1 MDQSTHTDLLQ
12 EIFGRPGTGPLA
24 GVVVADLSRVLAG
37 PYCTMLLA
45 DMGATVIKVESAA
58 GDDARAWVPPQRD
71 GESTFFLSV
80 NRNKYSIALDFDDP
94 GDLGLVEQIVA
105 RADILVE
112 NFKPGG
118 LARWGLDYE
127 SVSAWRPDIVYAS
140 ITGFGTDGGAQLPGY
155 DLLAQALSGM
165 MSLTGSQHGEPYRA
179 GVALFDVITGL
190 HAAVG
195 VLGAHHERRA
205 SGLGQ
210 HVELNLLSSALSG
223 LVNQTAAFVAG
234 GTVPTRMGN
243 EHPSLYPYEPFPA
256 RNKELVIAVGNNA
269 QFARL
274 CTCLGAPELAA
285 DERFATVAARNAN
298 RAQLRE
304 LMIERLAARDAEDW
318 FERLMAVKVPC
329 APILGVDEG
338 VRFAA
343 DLGLEPV
350 AVAGTGERRIPTV
363 RHPASF
369 SRTPVDY
376 GQAPPA
382 LDGDRERVLAW
393 LAAGRPVGAVAGAAV
408 REAS

>member
-1 MDQSTHTDLLQ
+1 MRGTDMSHTARAHTLQ

-58 GDDARAWVPPQRD
+58 GDDARAWVPPHRD

-80 NRNKYSIALDFDDP
+80 NRNKYSIALDFTDP
-94 GDLGLVEQIVA
+94 EQLALVEQIVA

-118 LARWGLDYE
+118 LARYGLDYE
-127 SVSAWRPDIVYAS
+127 TVSAWRPDLVYAS
-140 ITGFGTDGGAQLPGY
+140 ITGFGTAGGAELPGY

-190 HAAVG
+190 HASTG
-195 VLGAHHERRA
+195 ILGAFHERQA
-205 SGLGQ
+205 SGRGQ

-223 LVNQTAAFVAG
+223 LVNQSTAYVAG
-234 GTVPTRMGN
+234 GTVPARMGN

-256 RNKELVIAVGNNA
+256 RDKEIVIAVGNNG

-274 CTCLGAPELAA
+274 CACLGVPGLAQE
-285 DERFATVAARNAN
+285 ERFATVAARNAN
-298 RAQLRE
+298 RAALRE
-304 LMIERLAARDAEDW
+304 LMVERLAVRDAEDW
-318 FERLMAVKVPC
+318 FERLMAVQVPC
-329 APILGVDEG
+329 APILAVDEG
-338 VRFAA
+338 VRFAQG
-343 DLGLEPV
+343 LGLDPV
-350 AVAGTGERRIPTV
+350 ALAGSGDREIPTV
-363 RHPASF
+363 RHPVSF

-376 GQAPPA
+376 TQAPPR
-382 LDGDRERVLAW
+382 LDGDRDRVLAW
-393 LAAGRPVGAVAGAAV
+393 LESGEPAV
-408 REAS
+408 RKAS

>member
-1 MDQSTHTDLLQ
+1 MSQFEDAHALQ

-45 DMGATVIKVESAA
+45 DMGATVIKIESTA
-58 GDDARAWVPPQRD
+58 GDDARAWVPPHRD

-80 NRNKYSIALDFDDP
+80 NRNKHSIALDFSDP
-94 GDLGLVEQIVA
+94 EQLAVVERIIA

-118 LARWGLDYE
+118 LVRYGLDYE
-127 SVSAWRPDIVYAS
+127 SVSAWRPDLVYAS
-140 ITGFGTDGGAQLPGY
+140 ITGFGTAGGADLPGY

-190 HAAVG
+190 HASTG
-195 VLGAHHERRA
+195 ILGAFHERQS
-205 SGLGQ
+205 SGTGQ
-210 HVELNLLSSALSG
+210 HVELNLLTSALSG
-223 LVNQTAAFVAG
+223 LVNQSAAYVAG
-234 GTVPTRMGN
+234 GSIPTRMGN
-243 EHPSLYPYEPFPA
+243 EHPSLYPYEPFPT
-256 RNKELVIAVGNNA
+256 RDKDMVIAVGNNG

-274 CTCLGAPELAA
+274 CRCLGAPELAE
-285 DERFATVAARNAN
+285 DERFATVSARNAN
-298 RAQLRE
+298 RVELRR

-318 FERLMAVKVPC
+318 FELLKAVKVPC

-338 VRFAA
+338 VRFAEG
-343 DLGLEPV
+343 LGLDPV
-350 AVAGTGERRIPTV
+350 VLAGTGGREVPTV
-363 RHPASF
+363 RHPVDF

-376 GQAPPA
+376 TQAPPL
-382 LDGDRERVLAW
+382 LDADRDRVLAW
-393 LAAGRPVGAVAGAAV
+393 LERGEPAV
-408 REAS
+408 RQAS

>member
-1 MDQSTHTDLLQ
+1 MPSSTAEDLFAV
-12 EIFGRPGTGPLA
+12 FGRPGTGPLA
-24 GVVVADLSRVLAG
+24 GVVVADFTRVLAG

-45 DMGATVIKVESAA
+45 DMGATVIKVESPA
-58 GDDARAWVPPQRD
+58 GDDARAWTPPQRE

-80 NRNKYSIALDFDDP
+80 NRNKHSIALDFSDP
-94 GDLGLVEQIVA
+94 EQRDIAEAIIA

-118 LARWGLDYE
+118 LARYGLDYD
-127 SVSAWRPDIVYAS
+127 SVSAWRPDLVYAS
-140 ITGFGTDGGAQLPGY
+140 ITGFGTAGGAELPGY

-190 HAAVG
+190 HAAIG
-195 VLGAHHERRA
+195 VLGAFHERQE

-256 RNKELVIAVGNNA
+256 RDKDIVIAVGNNG
-269 QFARL
+269 QFGRL
-274 CTCLGAPELAA
+274 CACLGAPELAA
-285 DERFATVAARNAN
+285 DERFSTPAARNAN
-298 RAQLRE
+298 RADLRR
-304 LMIERLAARDAEDW
+304 LMIDRLSTRDAEDW
-318 FERLMAVKVPC
+318 FERLKAVKVPC
-329 APILGVDEG
+329 APILNVDEG
-338 VRFAA
+338 VRLAEG
-343 DLGLEPV
+343 LGLNPV
-350 AVAGTGERRIPTV
+350 AVAGTGDRRIPTV
-363 RHPASF
+363 RHPVDF

-376 GQAPPA
+376 GQAPPV
-382 LDGDRERVLAW
+382 LDADRELILAW
-393 LAAGRPVGAVAGAAV
+393 LESGRPAVP
-408 REAS
+408 RAS

>member
-1 MDQSTHTDLLQ
+1 MNQSLGAEQLR

-45 DMGATVIKVESAA
+45 DMGATVIKVESAS

-80 NRNKYSIALDFDDP
+80 NRNKYSISLDFAEPEQLDV
-94 GDLGLVEQIVA
+94 VEQIIA

-118 LARWGLDYE
+118 LARYGLDYE
-127 SVSAWRPDIVYAS
+127 SISVSRPDLVYAS
-140 ITGFGTDGGAQLPGY
+140 ITGFGTAGGAELPGY

-195 VLGAHHERRA
+195 ILGAFHERQA
-205 SGLGQ
+205 SGTGQ

-223 LVNQTAAFVAG
+223 LVNQSAAYVTG
-234 GTVPTRMGN
+234 GSVPTRMGN

-256 RNKELVIAVGNNA
+256 RDKEIVIAVGNNG
-269 QFARL
+269 QFGRL
-274 CTCLGAPELAA
+274 CVCLGVPELAQ
-285 DERFATVAARNAN
+285 DERFSTPAARNAH
-298 RAQLRE
+298 RAALRQI
-304 LMIERLAARDAEDW
+304 MIERLDTEDAEVW
-318 FERLMAVKVPC
+318 FERLKAVQVPC
-329 APILGVDEG
+329 APILTVEEG
-338 VRFAA
+338 VGLAWR
-343 DLGLEPV
+343 LGLEPV
-350 AVAGTGERRIPTV
+350 AVAGSGDRSIPTV
-363 RHPASF
+363 RHPVAF

-376 GQAPPA
+376 TQAPPL
-382 LDGDRERVLAW
+382 LDGDRDKVLAW
-393 LAAGRPVGAVAGAAV
+393 LGESQRAV
-408 REAS
+408 RKAS

>member
-1 MDQSTHTDLLQ
+1 MSQFEDLRVLQ

-45 DMGATVIKVESAA
+45 DMGATVIKVESTA
-58 GDDARAWVPPQRD
+58 GDDARAWVPPHRD

-80 NRNKYSIALDFDDP
+80 NRNKHSIALDFADP
-94 GDLGLVEQIVA
+94 EQLQVVEQIVA

-118 LARWGLDYE
+118 LARYGLDYE
-127 SVSAWRPDIVYAS
+127 SVSARRPDLVYAS
-140 ITGFGTDGGAQLPGY
+140 ITGFGTAGGADLPGY

-165 MSLTGSQHGEPYRA
+165 MSLTGSQDGEPYRA

-190 HAAVG
+190 HAATG
-195 VLGAHHERRA
+195 ILGAFHERQA
-205 SGLGQ
+205 SGAGQ
-210 HVELNLLSSALSG
+210 HVELNLLTSALSG
-223 LVNQTAAFVAG
+223 LVNQSAAYVAG
-234 GTVPTRMGN
+234 GSVPTRMGN

-256 RNKELVIAVGNNA
+256 RDKDIVIAVGNNG

-274 CTCLGAPELAA
+274 CRCLGAPELAE
-285 DERFATVAARNAN
+285 DERFRTVSARNAN
-298 RAQLRE
+298 RVELRR

-318 FERLMAVKVPC
+318 FERLKAVQVPC

-338 VRFAA
+338 VRFAEG
-343 DLGLEPV
+343 LGLDPV
-350 AVAGTGERRIPTV
+350 VLAGSGDREIPTV
-363 RHPASF
+363 RHPVEF

-376 GQAPPA
+376 TQAPPR
-382 LDGDRERVLAW
+382 LDGDRDRVLAW
-393 LAAGRPVGAVAGAAV
+393 LERGRPAV
-408 REAS
+408 RKAS